1 MKYDFIVVGAGFY
14 GCTFARAVAEKGAR
28 VLVIEKNGYIGGLS
42 HTYFIDKVQVHSYGP
57 HILHTDSD
65 RVWTFLKHF
74 GTVNNFKYHPIACYK
89 DKYYSFPVNKMTLQ
103 QANITPPLKGQTC
116 ENENFEEYLIRRM
129 GKKIYT
135 MFFYYYTKKMWGVE
149 PRTLPASI
157 AHRIPFRPATLNDQY
172 YTHKYEG
179 IAQDGYTKLMEN
191 MLDHKNIKIYYNDNF
206 LENRWHYK
214 KIAKN
219 IIFTGTIDSYFNYE
233 FGMLPYRTL
242 DINYVGNKKWYYAVD
257 ALGAN
262 AVNYTD
268 NRECTREICHNY
280 WLPETINNCDKYVIT
295 TETPRSLTSPF
306 DEGIPMYPMRNI
318 GNSVEIYEKY
328 RNLAK
333 HLSNV
338 HFKGR
343 LGDYKY
349 MDMCPTIEDALH
361 FAEEFT

>member
-14 GCTFARAVAEKGAR
+14 GCTFARAVADKGAK
-28 VLVIEKNGYIGGLS
+28 VLVIEKNDFIGGLS
-42 HTYFIDKVQVHSYGP
+42 HSYFIDKIQVHKFGP

-65 RVWTFLKHF
+65 EVWTFLKRF
-74 GTVNNFKYHPIACYK
+74 GTINNFKYHPIACYK

-103 QANITPPLKGQTC
+103 QVNVNPPLDGQTN

-129 GKKIYT
+129 GKKTYKT
-135 MFFYYYTKKMWGVE
+135 FFYYYTKKMWGVE

-157 AHRIPFRPATLNDQY
+157 AHRIPFRPCNVNDQY
-172 YTHKYEG
+172 YTHKHEG
-179 IAQDGYTKLMEN
+179 IPQNGYTNLMET
-191 MLDHKNIKIYYNDNF
+191 MLDHKNIKTYYNNNF
-206 LENRWHYK
+206 LENRFHYK
-214 KIAKN
+214 TLTKN

-242 DINYVGNKKWYYAVD
+242 NITQHIYGVD
-257 ALGAN
+257 VLGAN
-262 AVNYTD
+262 AINYTD
-268 NRECTREICHNY
+268 NSPYTRKVCHNY
-280 WLPETINNCDKYVIT
+280 WLPETINKCEKYIVT
-295 TETPRSLTSPF
+295 TEYPKTLKLPL

-318 GNSVEIYEKY
+318 DNSMEIYGKY
-328 RNLAK
+328 KELAK
-333 HLSNV
+333 QVPNV